1 MRLAPFAAFAPL
13 ALFASAASAQAP
25 GPPKLGFPL
34 ACEIGKTCEVQHY
47 VDRDPAG
54 GMLDYHCGHRT
65 EPKHNAID
73 IRLIDMAQQKRGV
86 DVLAAA
92 AGRVLAVRDGVPD
105 NVAGQP
111 LPKTGQCG
119 NRVAIDHGGNWITD
133 YCHLEKGTL
142 KVKAGD
148 VVQAGQPIG
157 QVGMSGG
164 TEFPHLHMSLQHGNT
179 FVDPFAPNPGANP
192 SCGAHDVLWTPAAMR
207 QLAYKRGAVLLAGLS
222 GQRVGTPETEAG
234 NVPRFTA
241 SAPLLVLYTRVIGLE
256 PGDQIELVITGP
268 GGKVVADRR
277 APPLPRYRDQTDVS
291 LAHPRPPGGWQK
303 GAYAGLVKVWRG
315 GKLAIEKKLP
325 PTPI

>member
-1 MRLAPFAAFAPL
+1 MRLLPL
-13 ALFASAASAQAP
+13 AGLSALALLASAASAQAP

-34 ACEIGKTCEVQHY
+34 ACEIGKTCEIQHY
-47 VDRDPAG
+47 MDRDPAG
-54 GMLDYHCGHRT
+54 GMVDYHCGHRT

-111 LPKTGQCG
+111 LPKTTECG
-119 NRVAIDHGGNWITD
+119 NRVAIDHGDHWITD

-148 VVQAGQPIG
+148 TVQAGQPIG
-157 QVGMSGG
+157 QVGLSGL

-192 SCGAHDVLWTPAAMR
+192 SCGAHDVLWTPTAMR
-207 QLAYKRGAVLLAGLS
+207 QLAYKRGEVLVAGLS
-222 GQRVGTPETEAG
+222 GQQVGTPETEAG

-241 SAPLLVLYTRVIGLE
+241 SAPVLVLYTRVIGLE

-268 GGKVVADRR
+268 GGKVVADQR
-277 APPLPRYRDQTDVS
+277 AAALPRYRDQTDVA
-291 LAHPRPPGGWQK
+291 LAHRRPPTGWEK
-303 GAYAGLVKVWRG
+303 GAYAGFVKVWRD
-315 GKLAIEKKLP
+315 GKVAIEKKLP
-325 PTPI
+325 PTAI